1 MLGWIL
7 ALQTTSQDKLQMALM
22 EVVESNNSFFFFCIF
37 CGIWR
42 KADRKSALAATLNV
56 INRWLLDRRIC
67 MAVSGEGRLET
78 EK

>member
-1 MLGWIL
+1 MPGWIL

-22 EVVESNNSFFFFCIF
+22 EVVEGNNSFLLHFF
-37 CGIWR
+37 GIWR

>member
-1 MLGWIL
+1 M
-7 ALQTTSQDKLQMALM
+7 LM
-22 EVVESNNSFFFFCIF
+22 EVVEGNNSLS
-37 CGIWR
+37 GLWR

-78 EK
+78 ETQIT